1 MVFMATTTASV
12 KCPELVCAGCGGQTV
27 TATYG
32 PKTVRVSPCESL
44 IAQGWK
50 GNVQVALFH
59 SQAIATLVM
68 A

>member
-44 IAQGWK
+44 IAQGWT

>member
-1 MVFMATTTASV
+1 MATTTASV

-27 TATYG
+27 TARYA
-32 PKTVRVSPCESL
+32 KTVRVDPCDSL
-44 IAQGWK
+44 IAQGWR
-50 GNVQVALFH
+50 GHQLAFTH